1 MGKDTMKNRLS
12 IQTSAQPAAPVQKS
26 ITMLF
31 EAWRDYKNTQETEI
45 TKRVAIAS
53 NREIN
58 VAKIKAQRDVV
69 EQYLI
74 HSFSERRQVITG
86 MFETLDKGIANGD
99 ERIIGMAMQSI
110 VETIKTSP
118 LQGIQNMMQ
127 QLDDP
132 NIDAIEI

>member
-1 MGKDTMKNRLS
+1 MKNRLA
-12 IQTSAQPAAPVQKS
+12 IPTSAQPWVPVQKS

-31 EAWRDYKNTQETEI
+31 EAWCDYKNTQETEI

-53 NREIN
+53 NREVSI
-58 VAKIKAQRDVV
+58 AKIKAQRDVV

-118 LQGIQNMMQ
+118 LQGIQDMMQ
-127 QLDDP
+127 QLDSP

>member
-1 MGKDTMKNRLS
+1 MKNRLA
-12 IQTSAQPAAPVQKS
+12 IPTSAQPGVPVQKS

-31 EAWRDYKNTQETEI
+31 EAWCDYKNTQETEI

-53 NREIN
+53 NREVSI
-58 VAKIKAQRDVV
+58 AKIKAQRDVV

-99 ERIIGMAMQSI
+99 ERIIGMAIQSI

-118 LQGIQNMMQ
+118 LQGIQDMMQ
-127 QLDDP
+127 QLDSP